1 MPLVW
6 SPSTPWRDGPLNFL
20 GRLGSL
26 KMNSYSSKAYTLNSI
41 FAV

>member
-6 SPSTPWRDGPLNFL
+6 SPSTPWRDGLLNFQ

-26 KMNSYSSKAYTLNSI
+26 AMNIYRSKAYTLNSI